1 MANYLE
7 RVASSAGRRAAL
19 SKPQM
24 SVPPLLPA
32 GNQLLSAEDSLPA
45 DNPFFEETSHAQAA
59 RPGSSPANNLAETPR
74 FQNEKLG
81 LVAEAGSAKLPD
93 VSATRSQTSDNSAP
107 STSDAPFTIHLPKTL
122 RPASANST
130 QPVAKE
136 EPRGDAAALT
146 RAQPAAARATADEE
160 VSPVAQ
166 SAALVIKEFE
176 PSKARTDRLPARPEA
191 QAADTSTV
199 DTDKR
204 QTPAFAPVPGDGP
217 NISPLP
223 SITRQPEPLS
233 AGLPIQI
240 PPVIVPN
247 AGRQERSRVS
257 IGLLEVMVNNQPPV
271 APVGPPAQ
279 PPLQNGKANLARR
292 YLDRFALR
300 R

>member
-7 RVASSAGRRAAL
+7 RVASSAGSRAAL
-19 SKPQM
+19 TKPQM

-59 RPGSSPANNLAETPR
+59 RPGSSPAKNPAETPR
-74 FQNEKLG
+74 FQNKKLG
-81 LVAEAGSAKLPD
+81 PVAEAGSAKQPD
-93 VSATRSQTSDNSAP
+93 VSATRSQTSDNSAPANLSTAAPAP

-204 QTPAFAPVPGDGP
+204 QTPAFAP
-217 NISPLP
+217 LP
-223 SITRQPEPLS
+223 SITHQPEPLS
-233 AGLPIQI
+233 AGLPVQI

-247 AGRQERSRVS
+247 AGRQEQSRVS

-279 PPLQNGKANLARR
+279 PPLQNGNANLARR